1 MAASAPS
8 GPAPVSNAVVLTSE
22 TPDLGAQCVWTQQVD
37 DSITNYLDQ
46 VKKEQNRT
54 RNVFPAA
61 VWTSLGQHLV
71 ALGHQSYTN
80 EQLRDRLRFIMKH
93 NRSLSHTTVIPAAP
107 VPDSSLSSTQTDI
120 IPLSTF
126 TSSAVSASPMLS
138 VPDCAAWNF
147 SSEAALI
154 AFLVKSKEDGLMS
167 ENNFKNKV
175 YTQAATHLVTLGFN
189 FKSAQVK
196 SRWTHFKAEFK
207 IVAKLRTLSGFGW
220 DHARRMVIATD
231 QVWEAYLQGHSKARP
246 FRKSPFPHYDDI
258 AAMVRYSAATAQN
271 LQHEDSESS
280 GDNDEEDK
288 SDSDSPEPNPKA
300 SKKRHAIPPVTPA
313 RKRVRTSASAQALES
328 MSSAVTTLTDGL
340 ASGSLLALPSTDS
353 PAKKREAFD
362 VVRAEEGLSPYSL
375 AKARRVF
382 RGSGEL
388 AWEYLS
394 FDFTKEAEISA
405 RHLWLVDEMER
416 V

>member
-1 MAASAPS
+1 MTASAPS

-22 TPDLGAQCVWTQQVD
+22 TPDLGAQF
-37 DSITNYLDQ
+37 
-46 VKKEQNRT
+46 KKEQNRT

-93 NRSLSHTTVIPAAP
+93 NHSLSHTTVIPAAP

-138 VPDCAAWNF
+138 VPDRAAWNF

-189 FKSAQVK
+189 FKSAQVLVGIMPAVWDIRK
-196 SRWTHFKAEFK
+196 LALFAKA
-207 IVAKLRTLSGFGW
+207 LSLI
-220 DHARRMVIATD
+220 MM
-231 QVWEAYLQGHSKARP
+231 
-246 FRKSPFPHYDDI
+246 I
-258 AAMVRYSAATAQN
+258 AAMVGHSAATGVMALSSENSAQN

-288 SDSDSPEPNPKA
+288 SDSDSPEPNSKA

-328 MSSAVTTLTDGL
+328 MSFAVTTLTDGL

-353 PAKKREAFD
+353 PAKKREVFD

-388 AWEYLS
+388 AREYLS
-394 FDFTKEAEISA
+394 FNSTKEAEISA
-405 RHLWLVDEMER
+405 CHLWLVDEMER

>member
-1 MAASAPS
+1 MVRRIKMPSIAVCGYFGADFAHFFAFFLHSPHLLSFPMAASAPS
-8 GPAPVSNAVVLTSE
+8 GTAPVSNAVVLTSE

-61 VWTSLGQHLV
+61 VWTSVGQHLV

-80 EQLRDRLRFIMKH
+80 EQLRDRLHFIMKH

-107 VPDSSLSSTQTDI
+107 VPNSSLSSTQTDI

-138 VPDCAAWNF
+138 VPDRAAWNF

-196 SRWTHFKAEFK
+196 SRWTCFKAEFK

-220 DHARRMVIATD
+220 DHARSMVIATD
-231 QVWEAYLQGHSKARP
+231 QVWEAYLQELFHSKAR
-246 FRKSPFPHYDDI
+246 PFPHYDDI
-258 AAMVRYSAATAQN
+258 AAMVGHSAATGVMALSSENSAQN

-288 SDSDSPEPNPKA
+288 SDLDSPEPNPKA

-313 RKRVRTSASAQALES
+313 RKQVRTSASAQALES
-328 MSSAVTTLTDGL
+328 MS
-340 ASGSLLALPSTDS
+340 
-353 PAKKREAFD
+353 
-362 VVRAEEGLSPYSL
+362 
-375 AKARRVF
+375 
-382 RGSGEL
+382 
-388 AWEYLS
+388 
-394 FDFTKEAEISA
+394 
-405 RHLWLVDEMER
+405 
-416 V
+416 

>member
-1 MAASAPS
+1 MTASAPS

-22 TPDLGAQCVWTQQVD
+22 TPDLGAQF
-37 DSITNYLDQ
+37 
-46 VKKEQNRT
+46 KKEQNRT

-93 NRSLSHTTVIPAAP
+93 NHSLSHTTVIPAAP

-138 VPDCAAWNF
+138 VPDRAAWNF

-154 AFLVKSKEDGLMS
+154 AFLVKSKEDGLMDIRKLAL
-167 ENNFKNKV
+167 F
-175 YTQAATHLVTLGFN
+175 A
-189 FKSAQVK
+189 
-196 SRWTHFKAEFK
+196 KA
-207 IVAKLRTLSGFGW
+207 LSLI
-220 DHARRMVIATD
+220 MM
-231 QVWEAYLQGHSKARP
+231 
-246 FRKSPFPHYDDI
+246 I
-258 AAMVRYSAATAQN
+258 AAMVGHSAATGVMALSSENSAQN

-288 SDSDSPEPNPKA
+288 SDSDSPEPNSKA
-300 SKKRHAIPPVTPA
+300 SKKHHAIPPVTPA

-328 MSSAVTTLTDGL
+328 MSFAVTTLTDGL

-353 PAKKREAFD
+353 PAKKREVFD

-388 AWEYLS
+388 AREYLS
-394 FDFTKEAEISA
+394 FNSTKEAEISA
-405 RHLWLVDEMER
+405 CHLWLVDEMER